1 MKSYYLKIVFF
12 QPVSGSPTLLIEKCR
27 LWAKPAMRY
36 PDSTLR
42 KIIVRPK
49 VHETKSFVMIIIEI
63 INYMNRY
70 EVYVH
75 AWHLKY
81 EVVSRTTLRVRDN
94 AHMNT
99 CE

>member
-1 MKSYYLKIVFF
+1 
-12 QPVSGSPTLLIEKCR
+12 
-27 LWAKPAMRY
+27 MRY

-75 AWHLKY
+75 A
-81 EVVSRTTLRVRDN
+81 
-94 AHMNT
+94 
-99 CE
+99 